1 MHKPIDDRLIA
12 ELLTTISE
20 LRETVAT
27 QNQSLLWAYK
37 TTDEK
42 VAQLEELE
50 DASKV
55 LGLRVEYLEGQL
67 SGALS

>member
-42 VAQLEELE
+42 AAELEEYKSANATMEEEIAHLTAISSG
-50 DASKV
+50 D
-55 LGLRVEYLEGQL
+55 EG
-67 SGALS
+67 